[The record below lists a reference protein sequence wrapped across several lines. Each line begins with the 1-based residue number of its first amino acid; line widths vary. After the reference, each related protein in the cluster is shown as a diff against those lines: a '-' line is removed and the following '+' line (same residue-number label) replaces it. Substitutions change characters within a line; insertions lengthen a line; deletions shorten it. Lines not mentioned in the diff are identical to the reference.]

1 MSNKAS
7 YYNNFCIFLAIS
19 SIFSV
24 FFVLE
29 RSYFLVQMFG
39 RIALLICGYNISN
52 MYLSQIYEECFMEKR
67 EVDANLTQEAQ
78 VPDLEENKPIFI
90 KQLKKNLDKR
100 EKMQINVS
108 IKS

>member
-1 MSNKAS
+1 M
-7 YYNNFCIFLAIS
+7 S

-39 RIALLICGYNISN
+39 RIALLICGYNIST
-52 MYLSQIYEECFMEKR
+52 MYLSPIYEECFTEKR
-67 EVDANLTQEAQ
+67 EVDVNMPFDDKL
-78 VPDLEENKPIFI
+78 PDLEENKPIFI

-100 EKMQINVS
+100 EKLQINVS
-108 IKS
+108 TKS